1 MICNGVLEI
10 PFSTPKIK
18 TWRPNSPERLASMSF
33 VVGEGYLKKFLWKF
47 YFVVSIFVYSFASIN
62 FIILNVMWKNKP

>member
-10 PFSTPKIK
+10 LSVRLKQKHGDQTA
-18 TWRPNSPERLASMSF
+18 PERLASMFF
-33 VVGEGYLKKFLWKF
+33 VVGKGCLKKFLWKF

-62 FIILNVMWKNKP
+62 FIILNVIWDNKP